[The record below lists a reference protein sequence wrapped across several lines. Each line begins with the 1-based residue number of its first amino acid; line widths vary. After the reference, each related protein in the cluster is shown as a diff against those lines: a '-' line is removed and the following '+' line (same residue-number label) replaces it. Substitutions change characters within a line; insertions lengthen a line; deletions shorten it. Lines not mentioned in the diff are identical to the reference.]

1 MVASYKVP
9 GDIQSGLTNDWEQ
22 WGWCFLP
29 VWHPGLIPVYQ
40 KNSCTLL
47 FSGLRSSWNLVK
59 PLLRMNEAWMDEC
72 ACRLQPLVDQYQPI
86 QHETFTIEKFRD
98 LIVIT
103 RSCPGEKNL
112 LKNSWY
118 KRRDLS
124 YLTSF
129 PTFFQSQI
137 IKPLRRYT
145 EKGASQL
152 DGSIIKRFCDL
163 SLKRFK
169 IYQIC
174 QRFRDYHF

>member
-1 MVASYKVP
+1 MWPTSAIYFLCSEGKLFCGNFYWKEDFWTRIKLSVNWSKWMMMKRGKVDKQGKSMVASYKVP

-112 LKNSWY
+112 LK
-118 KRRDLS
+118 KFL
-124 YLTSF
+124 
-129 PTFFQSQI
+129 I
-137 IKPLRRYT
+137 
-145 EKGASQL
+145 
-152 DGSIIKRFCDL
+152 
-163 SLKRFK
+163 
-169 IYQIC
+169 
-174 QRFRDYHF
+174 